1 MMIKKP
7 IKDLT
12 QEERLCLLSYDEI
25 YKNFI
30 FKNEIYESSMIGN
43 TFYIS
48 TVHKRF
54 KKKKNLL
61 MLVCCCGVSVQTMID
76 ILVSYNAIDKN
87 KIIEFE
93 IRDQEVL

>member
-1 MMIKKP
+1 MMIKKA

-30 FKNEIYESSMIGN
+30 FKNKIYESSMLGN

-48 TVHKRF
+48 TANKRF
-54 KKKKNLL
+54 RRQKHLL

-76 ILVSYNAIDKN
+76 ILKSYNAIDKN

-93 IRDQEVL
+93 TGNSEVL

>member
-12 QEERLCLLSYDEI
+12 QEERLCLLSYNEI

-30 FKNEIYESSMIGN
+30 FKNKIYESSMIGN

-48 TVHKRF
+48 TV
-54 KKKKNLL
+54 KKDLENR
-61 MLVCCCGVSVQTMID
+61 
-76 ILVSYNAIDKN
+76 
-87 KIIEFE
+87 KIY
-93 IRDQEVL
+93 